1 MSNDNPTSSYLWRN
15 VIPHVRSVGRCIAP
29 DLIGM
34 GRSDKPDIGY
44 RFVDHARYIEG
55 FLEALGL
62 DRITFVVHDWGS
74 ALGFDWA
81 MRHESRVRGLAFMEA
96 ILGPVPSWEEFP
108 PQGREIFQKL
118 RTPGVGEPMVLDHNM
133 FVEQLLPG
141 SVVRSLSPAEMQH
154 YRAPFVERAAR
165 KPMLAWPREI
175 PIAGEPADVVAVVS
189 RYRDAL
195 CQSQLPKLLFT
206 VEPGMLVPAPLVA
219 RCRASLPKLDVIALG
234 RGLHFVQ
241 EDHPHAIG
249 EHLAAW
255 VRRTRAGSTP
265 SLVVGISMAL
275 PVVPTAALSAVPPSD
290 IGKAS
295 GVNSTLQRFG
305 SVFAVAV
312 ASAVFGAFGK
322 LEAADTFLSGFR
334 PALGVVGTLAFL
346 ASVTALA
353 VTSGPSLRSDGRR
366 GRRTQE
372 EIGADT
378 PFEDPIFSTKR
389 SISSG
394 TLQLAPPADSA
405 SPSPNQP
412 SAGNGGGPK
421 TRSCNHYHELE
432 RYQHRRR
439 EQ

>member
-1 MSNDNPTSSYLWRN
+1 MSNDNPQRPPAISADFPFAVRDVQVHGARMAYIDEGSGDPIVFLHGNPTSSYLWRN
-15 VIPHVRSVGRCIAP
+15 VIPHVRDVGRCIAP

-44 RFVDHARYIEG
+44 RFVDHALYIDG

-175 PIAGEPADVVAVVS
+175 PIAGEPADVVTVVS
-189 RYRDAL
+189 RYRYAL

-206 VEPGMLVPAPLVA
+206 VEPGMLVRAPLVA
-219 RCRASLPKLDVIALG
+219 WCRASLPKLDVIALG

-249 EHLAAW
+249 EHIAAW
-255 VRRTRAGSTP
+255 VRRTRAG
-265 SLVVGISMAL
+265 
-275 PVVPTAALSAVPPSD
+275 
-290 IGKAS
+290 
-295 GVNSTLQRFG
+295 
-305 SVFAVAV
+305 
-312 ASAVFGAFGK
+312 
-322 LEAADTFLSGFR
+322 
-334 PALGVVGTLAFL
+334 
-346 ASVTALA
+346 
-353 VTSGPSLRSDGRR
+353 
-366 GRRTQE
+366 
-372 EIGADT
+372 
-378 PFEDPIFSTKR
+378 
-389 SISSG
+389 
-394 TLQLAPPADSA
+394 
-405 SPSPNQP
+405 
-412 SAGNGGGPK
+412 
-421 TRSCNHYHELE
+421 
-432 RYQHRRR
+432 
-439 EQ
+439 